1 MNKSLGV
8 IRKENLNYLVDYQY
22 GNQTMLA
29 SRLNYD
35 GISQTTISD
44 ILRSK
49 RTFHDFEVR
58 ALEIHL
64 VLPHLWMDKNSWLS
78 SGWYLVEAYR
88 LLDREQ
94 QGIFN
99 NLATFVESQNNAGQG

>member
-1 MNKSLGV
+1 MNKSLGA
-8 IRKENLNYLVDYQY
+8 IRKENLDYLVDYQY

-49 RTFHDFEVR
+49 RSFHDFEAR
-58 ALEIHL
+58 AFETNL

-78 SGWYLVEAYR
+78 SGWNLVEAYR
-88 LLDREQ
+88 LLNTEQ
-94 QGIFN
+94 QGVFN
-99 NLATFVESQNNAGQG
+99 NLATFVEKQSTNT